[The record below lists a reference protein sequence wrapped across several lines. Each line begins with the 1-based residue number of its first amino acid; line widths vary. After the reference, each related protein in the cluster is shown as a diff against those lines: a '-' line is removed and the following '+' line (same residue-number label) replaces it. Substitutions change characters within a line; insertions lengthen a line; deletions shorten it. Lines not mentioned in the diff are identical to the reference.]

1 MSVAVDKFDGST
13 EDTLPALATSC
24 KQLKKV
30 HFESS
35 NDTCVNLKQLPVF
48 FAQCGPLEKVVL
60 LGLVVS
66 NATMSSLA
74 ARSGLALKVLHYTI
88 NTRIEVSFEAHFT
101 CLSELDMTLRHYQDA
116 DQIMLDI
123 AQHCRQL
130 EILVQRN
137 CDRCTDAS
145 VLALAT
151 HSTQLKQLSL
161 FRCLEFTPRALDHLV
176 QCCTNLTLL
185 HLTRIRS
192 SAAEVATMVM
202 HCKQLTSLKL
212 GEPFLSR
219 WDAALYAI
227 AEQLKCLKELY
238 LSGYHL
244 AVSDTAVLHVVTMC
258 KSLQILHIQ
267 NPYYVCK
274 DVSIVRAMDSCN
286 GSHMR
291 EFRVP
296 SCTVRVY
303 GALMTLAH
311 QRAVV
316 KQDFSFNARL
326 NVRVGCCWSTQIFL

>member
-1 MSVAVDKFDGST
+1 
-13 EDTLPALATSC
+13 
-24 KQLKKV
+24 
-30 HFESS
+30 
-35 NDTCVNLKQLPVF
+35 
-48 FAQCGPLEKVVL
+48 
-60 LGLVVS
+60 
-66 NATMSSLA
+66 MSSLA
-74 ARSGLALKVLHYTI
+74 ARSGLTLKVLHYTI

-101 CLSELDMTLRHYQDA
+101 CLRELDMTLRHYQDA

-130 EILVQRN
+130 EILIQRN

-151 HSTQLKQLSL
+151 HSMQLKQLS
-161 FRCLEFTPRALDHLV
+161 F
-176 QCCTNLTLL
+176 
-185 HLTRIRS
+185 
-192 SAAEVATMVM
+192 AAEVATMIT

-219 WDAALYAI
+219 WDVALNAI

-244 AVSDTAVLHVVTMC
+244 AVTDTAVLHVVTMC

-267 NPYYVCK
+267 NPHYVCK
-274 DVSIVRAMDSCN
+274 DDAIVLAMDSCY
-286 GSHMR
+286 GSHMK
-291 EFRVP
+291 EFHVP

-316 KQDFSFNARL
+316 KQDFSCNARL
-326 NVRVGCCWSTQIFL
+326 NVPVGCCWSTQIFL